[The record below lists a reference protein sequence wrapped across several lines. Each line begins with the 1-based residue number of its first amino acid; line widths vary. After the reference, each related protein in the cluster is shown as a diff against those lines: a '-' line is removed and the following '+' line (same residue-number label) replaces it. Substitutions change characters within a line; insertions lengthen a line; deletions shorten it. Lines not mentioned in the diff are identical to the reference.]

1 MTRSVSAISVL
12 LVLLSTAVDAGIFD
26 DFEYVAA
33 SPADLHGLGD
43 AASASVDLSI
53 DDFDFEAAAP
63 GGPSSSFDDDIM
75 ALDDDF
81 MFEMDGVVDRLE
93 NEDAEVDAVLEQLG
107 VYADD
112 LRGESVE
119 NFEEDEKRENIREDD
134 TMLQHRIHDVAIKA
148 AATAPLAATEAAVFD
163 SFFASPGHSLE
174 GDGADSDSS
183 QGSPPPAVV
192 PLRKIR
198 DAEGDIASITWEDD
212 DWEGG
217 APSSLMAGQLLPPTR
232 ATAAGEASVVVANT
246 FTVRSCL

>member
-12 LVLLSTAVDAGIFD
+12 LVLLSTAVDAGIFN

-43 AASASVDLSI
+43 AASASMDLSI

-63 GGPSSSFDDDIM
+63 GGPSPSFDDDIM

-93 NEDAEVDAVLEQLG
+93 KEDAEVDAVLEQLG
-107 VYADD
+107 VYAND
-112 LRGESVE
+112 LRVESVE
-119 NFEEDEKRENIREDD
+119 NFEEDEKRENIR
-134 TMLQHRIHDVAIKA
+134 VAIKA

-192 PLRKIR
+192 PLRKVR
-198 DAEGDIASITWEDD
+198 DAEEDIASITWEDGE
-212 DWEGG
+212 WEGG
-217 APSSLMAGQLLPPTR
+217 VPSSLMAGQLLPPTR

>member
-93 NEDAEVDAVLEQLG
+93 KEDAEVDAVLEQLG
-107 VYADD
+107 VYAND
-112 LRGESVE
+112 LRVDSVE
-119 NFEEDEKRENIREDD
+119 NFEEDEKRENIR
-134 TMLQHRIHDVAIKA
+134 VAIKA

-246 FTVRSCL
+246 FTVRSWL

>member
-93 NEDAEVDAVLEQLG
+93 KEDAEVDAVLEQLG
-107 VYADD
+107 VYAND
-112 LRGESVE
+112 LRVDSVE
-119 NFEEDEKRENIREDD
+119 NFEEDEKRENIRDAEED
-134 TMLQHRIHDVAIKA
+134 TMLHA
-148 AATAPLAATEAAVFD
+148 AAAAPLAATEAAVFD

-232 ATAAGEASVVVANT
+232 ATAAGEASVVVANS
-246 FTVRSCL
+246 FTVRSWL